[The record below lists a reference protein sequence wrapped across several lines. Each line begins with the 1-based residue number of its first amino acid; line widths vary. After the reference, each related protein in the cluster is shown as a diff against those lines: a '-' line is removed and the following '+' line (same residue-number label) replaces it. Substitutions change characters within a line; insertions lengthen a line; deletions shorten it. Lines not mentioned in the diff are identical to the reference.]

1 MSVMHYPNGPA
12 GGGLTIAN
20 GVAYF
25 SGLSA
30 PGKGSIAEQTEYILR
45 QYDALFEEHGLLKK
59 NMLYLSAFMRNPDL
73 EPEFTDVYFKWM
85 ESDHPTAGFT
95 VQGLP
100 VQPKEGNVD
109 LVLSL
114 LVATEPDAKIER
126 IDASP
131 TGCRLT
137 IYNGIAYFTGHIWPG
152 GGPLGEQVAGALGRY
167 QEQFDR
173 LGMKKENVLFANAFV
188 DDKDAIADMLAP
200 WHAFFGNEGPAGMFV
215 QARPTHVSKFGKEL
229 KVELVMFVAVGD
241 DVKIE
246 RFEPE
251 GGVGNNRVVKH
262 NGIAY
267 FTGHRARPGNPTLED
282 QTKALLSRYDELF
295 GIYGLKKDNLI
306 AMFSYFNDIG
316 GYDDFEKHYKA
327 WLPEGKAPAG
337 ISVQAPSMGENELE
351 LQFIV
356 AVE

>member
-1 MSVMHYPNGPA
+1 MSVTHFPQGPA

-25 SGLSA
+25 AGLSA
-30 PGKGSIAEQTEYILR
+30 PGKGSIAEQTADILR
-45 QYDALFEEHGLLKK
+45 QYDVLFEKHGLLKK
-59 NMLYLSAFMRNPDL
+59 NMLYLSAFMRDPDL
-73 EPEFTDVYFKWM
+73 ESEFTDVYFQWM
-85 ESDHPTAGFT
+85 ERDNPTAGFT

-100 VQPKEGNVD
+100 VQPKEGAVD

-114 LVATEPDAKIER
+114 LVAAEPDAKIER

-131 TGCRLT
+131 TGCRLS

-152 GGPLGEQVAGALGRY
+152 GGELGEQIAGALGRY
-167 QEQFDR
+167 QEQFER

-188 DDKDAIADMLAP
+188 DNKDEIGEMFVP

-215 QARPTHVSKFGKEL
+215 QARPTYASKFGKGL

-241 DVKIE
+241 DVKVE

-251 GGVGNNRVVKH
+251 DGIGNNRVVKH

-282 QTKALLSRYDELF
+282 QTKALLARYDELL
-295 GIYGLKKDNLI
+295 GIYGLKKENLI

-316 GYDDFEKHYKA
+316 KYDDFARHYA
-327 WLPEGKAPAG
+327 VWLPEGKAPAD
-337 ISVQAPSMGENELE
+337 IAVQAPSMGVNELE

-356 AVE
+356 SVE